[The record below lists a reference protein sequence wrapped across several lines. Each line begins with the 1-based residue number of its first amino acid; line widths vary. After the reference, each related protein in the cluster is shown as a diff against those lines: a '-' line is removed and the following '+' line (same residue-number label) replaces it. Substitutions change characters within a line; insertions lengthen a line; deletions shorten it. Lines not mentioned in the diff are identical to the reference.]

1 MKSAPIRGTASAGSL
16 GKALRGTCEVRRWVR
31 AGLCVWAEG
40 LRPEMLAGADQE
52 ALVSQEGN
60 VAFIW
65 EVDEALVGQQGPSL
79 SVMDAC

>member
-1 MKSAPIRGTASAGSL
+1 
-16 GKALRGTCEVRRWVR
+16 
-31 AGLCVWAEG
+31 
-40 LRPEMLAGADQE
+40 MLAGADQE

-65 EVDEALVGQQGPSL
+65 EVDEALVGWQGPSL